1 MFLVQSGSMET
12 QFIQILLDVSD
23 PRYTKKFLHKKAPRC
38 TENSTYFLLRA
49 TSCGHGWGILRCIKY
64 FHTEKREISPE
75 KDSRNCCHT
84 NVFSQMCWAQKMFS
98 GNLLGKNFPEMLWI
112 DTLFTTS
119 FVWPPCQLLESLG
132 HLLALTD
139 TRNCVRPCVTRCEVK
154 IRSTAKFPQSKK
166 KHKQRRNE
174 TYLRTADACGG
185 FVSATIQSTEKT
197 AVQIERVKVV
207 PFGAWHVE
215 L

>member
-1 MFLVQSGSMET
+1 MFQSQDTPRSFWPQKSAKMHRK
-12 QFIQILLDVSD
+12 LDLFSATG
-23 PRYTKKFLHKKAPRC
+23 YIMWTWLGYLEMHEIFSYGKFGR
-38 TENSTYFLLRA
+38 F
-49 TSCGHGWGILRCIKY
+49 
-64 FHTEKREISPE
+64 SPE

-154 IRSTAKFPQSKK
+154 IRSTAKFPKSKK

-197 AVQIERVKVV
+197 AVQIEKVKVV
-207 PFGAWHVE
+207 PFGAWHVD